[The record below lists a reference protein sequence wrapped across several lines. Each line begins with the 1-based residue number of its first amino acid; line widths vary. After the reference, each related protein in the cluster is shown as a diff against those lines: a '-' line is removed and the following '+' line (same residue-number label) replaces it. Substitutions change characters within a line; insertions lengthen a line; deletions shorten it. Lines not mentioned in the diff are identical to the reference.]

1 MKKLSLIFISLIFIT
16 SAANAQLT
24 AFTPEDALLVRSYSL
39 VDLTDNG
46 NYAAGFIRTMKDRQ
60 NIDHKRYGD
69 ANYIAP
75 NYSELVIIN
84 TETKEQIFPF
94 KEKGIFGSL
103 KWSPDGTW
111 LAIIKYED
119 PLFVLYIYDIEKQK
133 LQKVKPE
140 LKYPIASNSQ
150 LLWNKKDESII
161 LSLRE
166 NTWSKKADSLFKE
179 ATIGPITVYDSK
191 QPFLKWDA
199 IRIHNNLK
207 ILASVDPKNSK
218 VEFLTKEGTYSDIR
232 ILEDGSDLVFIQNYP
247 IKTVYER
254 EGGSEFELVKLKLSN
269 KERTIL
275 EKKYKAAKS
284 FRWDDKNLKYAYADS
299 GKVFVRNIY
308 EEKAKLISFDT
319 TEIILTD
326 TSKVKFSVEQ
336 WSPDNKNVLVSSKK
350 GYWLINSE
358 NSLTKMVYEFP
369 ENKEKEAE
377 LNIVSWSPDAK
388 YWFMSYSAKDKWDRG
403 LFKYDIVNMKME
415 ELFKDSNLYSRWKM
429 SKDGSKFFYN
439 FSDGDQPDNF
449 FKQASDFRS
458 RTQLTDLNPWINTKK
473 LTKSELVKYRD
484 SDGKELNGILY
495 YPVNYDS
502 TKKYPLVCEIYETFF
517 DNGYSLSMNLISNA
531 GFFGF
536 KPSVNLE
543 KGYPGEAWIK
553 GITAGINKLID
564 QGLIDETK
572 LGVHGT
578 SYGGYATSLLISQ
591 TNRFAAAINISGKV
605 NIISFL
611 GDSPR
616 IGTRNYAAAENGQD
630 RIGETLWD
638 APLKYIATSAVLFAD
653 RINTPHLLL
662 TGEGDWNVPA
672 VNSREL
678 YYALRRLGKEV
689 MWVNYY
695 NGGHGAGNASNESDF
710 YDYWDRIINWYNTHF
725 EKSGKETK

>member
-1 MKKLSLIFISLIFIT
+1 MKKLGLIFILLVFIT

-24 AFTPEDALLVRSYSL
+24 AFTPADALLVRSYSL
-39 VDLTDNG
+39 ADLTDNG
-46 NYAAGFIRTMKDRQ
+46 NYAAGFIRTLKDRL

-69 ANYIAP
+69 ANYISP

-84 TETKEQIFPF
+84 TETKEQISPF
-94 KEKGIFGSL
+94 KEKGIFGNL
-103 KWSPDGTW
+103 KWSPDGTR

-119 PLFVLYIYDIEKQK
+119 PLFVLYIYDIEKRR
-133 LQKVKPE
+133 LQKVKSE
-140 LKYPIASNSQ
+140 HTYPIASGSE
-150 LLWNKKDESII
+150 LLWNKNDESII
-161 LSLRE
+161 LSVRE
-166 NTWSKKADSLFKE
+166 NNWSKKADSLFKE

-199 IRIHNNLK
+199 IRIHSNLK
-207 ILASVDPKNSK
+207 ILACVDPKNAK
-218 VEFLTKEGTYSDIR
+218 VEFLTKEGNYSDIR
-232 ILEDGSDLVFIQNYP
+232 ILEDGSELVFIQNYP

-254 EGGSEFELVKLKLSN
+254 EGGSEFELVKLNLSS

-284 FRWDDKNLKYAYADS
+284 FRWDEKNLKYAYADS
-299 GKVFVRNIY
+299 GKVFMRNIY
-308 EEKAKLISFDT
+308 EEKAKRISIDT
-319 TEIILTD
+319 TEIIKAD
-326 TSKVKFSVEQ
+326 TSKVKFTVEQ
-336 WSPDNKNVLVSSKK
+336 WSPDNKNILVSSKK

-369 ENKEKEAE
+369 EKKEKNAE

-439 FSDGDQPDNF
+439 FSDGNQPDNF
-449 FKQASDFRS
+449 FKHVSDFGS
-458 RTQLTDLNPWINTKK
+458 CTQLTDLNPWINTKK
-473 LTKSELVKYRD
+473 LTKSELIKYRD
-484 SDGKELNGILY
+484 SDGNELNGILY
-495 YPVNYDS
+495 YPVNYDPA
-502 TKKYPLVCEIYETFF
+502 KKYPLVCEIYETFF
-517 DNGYSLSMNLISNA
+517 DNGYSMSMNLISNA

-638 APLKYIATSAVLFAD
+638 APLKYLATSAVLFAD

-689 MWVNYY
+689 VWVNYY

-710 YDYWDRIINWYNTHF
+710 YDHWDRIINWYNTHF
-725 EKSGKETK
+725 EKSEKETK